1 MCSENQDLRQMSSKL
16 LSVEPHRLS
25 DLSSFE
31 KLQEVVGDWSTDRW
45 QEFWGDQLRPT
56 RSSDPKWANVLES
69 WAALSLQEKD
79 HATAS
84 LALAVM
90 LGIAAVFVANPAGKV
105 GFGIKADY
113 WFLMNL
119 QPKGIEGVI
128 GQGIWQ
134 VPTDLGLP
142 ARLALDHMGYPLYT
156 NGKTLGEFGRRPI
169 NSAVVR
175 AAANAV
181 VGAFVRDYP
190 GWRMKKDDFIA
201 AVRGLDDRISIS
213 MARSFWP
220 ECAPADWQRAGTKAG
235 SPRAAKPAPN

>member
-119 QPKGIEGVI
+119 QPKGIEGDRR
-128 GQGIWQ
+128 GNWS
-134 VPTDLGLP
+134 
-142 ARLALDHMGYPLYT
+142 GY
-156 NGKTLGEFGRRPI
+156 
-169 NSAVVR
+169 
-175 AAANAV
+175 
-181 VGAFVRDYP
+181 
-190 GWRMKKDDFIA
+190 
-201 AVRGLDDRISIS
+201 
-213 MARSFWP
+213 MARANRP
-220 ECAPADWQRAGTKAG
+220 G
-235 SPRAAKPAPN
+235 SSSPTGPRPYGISALYEW